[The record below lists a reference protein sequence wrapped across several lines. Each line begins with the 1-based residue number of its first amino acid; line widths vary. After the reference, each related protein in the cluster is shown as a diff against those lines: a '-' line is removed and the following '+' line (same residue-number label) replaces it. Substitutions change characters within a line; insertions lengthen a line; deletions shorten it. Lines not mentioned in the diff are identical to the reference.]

1 MLKAEDV
8 PELSKELAALFKL
21 GQEMA
26 AMQTP
31 AIAGWP
37 WGDIEEKLRVY
48 LERARALVAKFGP
61 ESFSVGVGIPFGAQI
76 SLTWDVRDRPE
87 GQTGLTY

>member
-31 AIAGWP
+31 AIPGWP
-37 WGDIEEKLRVY
+37 WGDIEDKLRVY
-48 LERARALVAKFGP
+48 LERARALAAKFGP
-61 ESFSVGVGIPFGAQI
+61 ESLSVGVGIPFGAQI
-76 SLTWDVRDRPE
+76 SLTWDVRDRRE